1 MALAIFG
8 ITNSGLNLVATLFV
22 LMLVVLWLALI
33 VYTYLDARRR
43 ISDPFLV
50 ACATVASFFPYIGTA
65 VYAIV
70 RPPEFLEDAHEREL
84 EIKAAELRV
93 RQLREQTCPN
103 CEYPVEKNYLR
114 CPNCQRRL
122 KDPCPTCSKPVDPRW
137 GLCPYCETALG
148 GGGAASG
155 SAARSSASGAGA
167 RARRRAEPRPE
178 RRTAARPPQESAAS
192 SRKPPASA
200 AEQESR
206 PARLRR
212 RHRAPNQS
220 KGAPAVSR
228 TLILVKPDAFE
239 RALTGEV
246 IARFERKGLRIVAL
260 KSMQADESIAN
271 QHYAEHTE
279 KPFFGELVSFITGG
293 PLVAMVFEGAE
304 AVPAARQLIGATNPV
319 EAAPGSIRGD
329 FALEMT
335 FNMVHGSDSDES
347 AEREIGIWFPELS

>member
-8 ITNSGLNLVATLFV
+8 ITNSALNLVATLFV

-137 GLCPYCETALG
+137 GLCPYCETTLAG
-148 GGGAASG
+148 GERSRRPQKGEERAGSEQRRPTRREAEAERQPTPKRQPARRKKAPAAPKR
-155 SAARSSASGAGA
+155 SAAKATGD
-167 RARRRAEPRPE
+167 E
-178 RRTAARPPQESAAS
+178 
-192 SRKPPASA
+192 
-200 AEQESR
+200 
-206 PARLRR
+206 PARDASQE
-212 RHRAPNQS
+212 APSPEPEQRS
-220 KGAPAVSR
+220 PSR
-228 TLILVKPDAFE
+228 EPDPDP
-239 RALTGEV
+239 R
-246 IARFERKGLRIVAL
+246 
-260 KSMQADESIAN
+260 QA
-271 QHYAEHTE
+271 
-279 KPFFGELVSFITGG
+279 
-293 PLVAMVFEGAE
+293 
-304 AVPAARQLIGATNPV
+304 
-319 EAAPGSIRGD
+319 
-329 FALEMT
+329 
-335 FNMVHGSDSDES
+335 
-347 AEREIGIWFPELS
+347 